1 MVIANLITVLDK
13 VFNSRTNLISMGI
26 QEINIEEITQECIKN
41 VFRTNTN
48 EVGFIHLDFGKNNAL
63 SI

>member
-26 QEINIEEITQECIKN
+26 QEINIEEITQEIKTYLEQIQM
-41 VFRTNTN
+41 RLAL
-48 EVGFIHLDFGKNNAL
+48 FILTSVKLNAL

>member
-48 EVGFIHLDFGKNNAL
+48 EVGFIHLDFGKNAL

>member
-26 QEINIEEITQECIKN
+26 QEINIEEITQCIKTYLEQIQM
-41 VFRTNTN
+41 RLAL
-48 EVGFIHLDFGKNNAL
+48 FILTSVKLNAL